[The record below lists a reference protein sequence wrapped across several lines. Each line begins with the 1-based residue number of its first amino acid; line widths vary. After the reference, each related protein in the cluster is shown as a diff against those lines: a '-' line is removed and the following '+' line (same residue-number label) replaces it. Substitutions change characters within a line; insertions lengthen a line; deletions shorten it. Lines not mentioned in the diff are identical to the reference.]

1 MISWLLLL
9 LIPVSLALA
18 YWAPVSPLW
27 VFITAGAAI
36 LPVANWMRKATEH
49 LAKRTGPAI
58 GGLVNVAFGSLAEL
72 ILALFV
78 LRSGNPEV
86 VKAQIVGSIIGTSL
100 AGLGIAII
108 AGGAS
113 RQKQTFNRESA
124 GSLGSLL
131 ILSLIA
137 LLLPAFFDYTER
149 QVLGASN
156 THLLDERLSLC
167 VSVVLILVYAAN
179 LIYTLVTRRDVF
191 QSADDGKEAGWSLWK
206 SLGVL
211 VGGTVLVA
219 LESDLVSGSLE
230 ATAKHL
236 ALSPLFL
243 GIIVLS
249 LIGNAADII
258 AAVYFARKDQMGL
271 VMGLCLGSSVQVA
284 LVLAPALVL
293 ISHFMSH
300 PMNLIFS
307 NPLELIAI
315 VGAVFAV
322 RSIASDGETNWFEG
336 VLLTGVYV
344 LFGLSFFFIAR

>member
-1 MISWLLLL
+1 MIISILLV

-18 YWAPVSPLW
+18 LWSPVSAIWIFVLS
-27 VFITAGAAI
+27 GAAI
-36 LPVANWMRKATEH
+36 IPIADWMRRATDQ
-49 LAKRTGPAI
+49 LAKQTGPAI
-58 GGLVNVAFGSLAEL
+58 GGLVNVAFGSVAEL

-78 LRSGNPEV
+78 LRSGNTEV
-86 VKAQIVGSIIGTSL
+86 VKAQIIGSVIGTSL
-100 AGLGIAII
+100 LGLGVAIV
-108 AGGAS
+108 AGGVT
-113 RQKQTFNRESA
+113 REKQKFNRESA

-131 ILSLIA
+131 ILSLVA

-149 QVLGASN
+149 TLTAAPHPGA
-156 THLLDERLSLC
+156 LDERLSVG

-179 LIYTLVTRRDVF
+179 LIYTLLTRRDVF
-191 QSADDGKEAGWSLWK
+191 QSPDPQHPAGWPLWK

-211 VGGTVLVA
+211 LAGTVLVA
-219 LESDLVSGSLE
+219 VESDLVSKSLE
-230 ATAKHL
+230 AAAKSL
-236 ALSPLFL
+236 ALSPLFM

-258 AAVYFARKDQMGL
+258 AAVYFARQDRMGL

-293 ISHFMSH
+293 ISRFMNR

-315 VGAVFAV
+315 VGAVFSV
-322 RSIASDGETNWFEG
+322 RSIAADGETNWFEG
-336 VLLTGVYV
+336 VLLIGVYA
-344 LFGLSFFFIAR
+344 LFGTAFFLATR